1 MDDKNGNGA
10 AQDDSFQGYATP
22 GEATIEQSTSSAVPA
37 PSQTSEERLTTP
49 QGTIQSIGETPGDA
63 NPALAETLGAA
74 QGQVSTADLLR
85 AREGAEEQGLR
96 AAQAEAYADQASGVA
111 SEYEDTDAGR
121 PNWPNDRREEPVEYM
136 DSPRADMPLGA
147 GTADKWGIEA
157 KGRVDWTMDRAGTQ
171 ASAGESRSGLP
182 PVGMNAEEDKYEERE
197 FGRPTEASEIDQI
210 APGMVNLP
218 PKDE

>member
-1 MDDKNGNGA
+1 MDDKNSGDAG
-10 AQDDSFQGYATP
+10 QGFQGYATP
-22 GEATIEQSTSSAVPA
+22 GEDAIAQSTSPAVPA

-49 QGTIQSIGETPGDA
+49 QDTIQSIGATPGDA
-63 NPALAETLGAA
+63 NPALVETIGAA
-74 QGQVSTADLLR
+74 QGNVSTADLLR
-85 AREGAEEQGLR
+85 AREAAEEQGLR

-111 SEYEDTDAGR
+111 SEFEDTDAGR
-121 PNWPNDRREEPVEYM
+121 PNWPNDRREESVEYM

-147 GTADKWGIEA
+147 GTADKLGIEA

-197 FGRPTEASEIDQI
+197 FGRPNEPSEIDQI